1 MKITVTI
8 TGIDFV
14 KDLVTNIMESIE
26 FEPEV
31 EEIHKRGFRDFGNAL
46 ISTLEKLQND
56 DTRKTYHEM

>member
-1 MKITVTI
+1 MKIPVTI
-8 TGIDFV
+8 TGVNFV
-14 KDLVTNIMESIE
+14 KDLVANIMESIE

-31 EEIHKRGFRDFGNAL
+31 EEIYKRGFRDFGNAL